1 MKKPILLILGLLSLS
16 LNVLATNVSGYIGSN
31 ATWTKANSPY
41 VITGDIDV
49 DTGATLT
56 IEPGVTIIADGNHV
70 LYVDG
75 RINAIGTASDTITF
89 TCKQVPKDV
98 YSATW
103 KGIEVRHASFSDT
116 LFFEYCHFQ
125 YAANALFVRAN
136 PVVVSNCKFDNNGTA
151 FKNLDFPESYA
162 WVEKCRFQH
171 NSYGLFIAGRYVTV
185 LNNVISDADY
195 GFYGKGDVAYNVVY
209 NCAYGIAYGVK
220 VHHNT
225 VFNCNEGLSTGVDS
239 VSYNQL
245 WYNKIGLTYN
255 GNVIVTHNGINYSET
270 GIICAGFSNGNTIKN
285 NCIENSSKFNYV
297 NGRSYAD
304 ISNNYWGTTD
314 SLAIDAKVFD
324 FFDDFT
330 SGKTRF
336 MPVLPNEDQGCAD
349 TLNVTDTTIITTGI
363 AHAKALEKLT
373 IYPNPVSSII
383 YISVDDNQ
391 LIRDIAVFDI
401 LGNKIEQVHVD
412 GSKASIDVSKWPGGL
427 YLARVQLSND
437 VILSKIQK
445 E

>member
-1 MKKPILLILGLLSLS
+1 MKKPILLILGLLFIS
-16 LNVLATNVSGYIGSN
+16 LNVLAINVSGYIGSN
-31 ATWTKANSPY
+31 TTWTKANSPY

-70 LYVDG
+70 LYIDG
-75 RINAIGTASDTITF
+75 RISAIGTASDNITF

-116 LFFEYCHFQ
+116 LYFEYCHFQ
-125 YAANALFVRAN
+125 YATYALFVRGN
-136 PVVVSNCKFDNNGTA
+136 PVKVSNCKFDHNGTA
-151 FKNLDFPESYA
+151 FENLDFPQSYA
-162 WVEKCRFQH
+162 LIEKCRFQYH
-171 NSYGLFIAGRYVTV
+171 SYGLFIAGRQVSVT
-185 LNNVISDADY
+185 NNVISDADY
-195 GFYGKGDVAYNVVY
+195 GFYGKGDVANNIVY
-209 NCAYGIAYGVK
+209 NCGIGIAGGFK

-225 VFNCNEGLSTGVDS
+225 VFNCNEGLSTGGDT

-245 WYNKIGLTYN
+245 WHNKTGLRYN
-255 GNVIVTHNGINYSET
+255 GNVVVMHNGIKYSET
-270 GIICAGFSNGNTIKN
+270 GILCSGLLIGNLITN
-285 NCIENSSKFNYV
+285 NCIEGSTAYAFFNGNDFV
-297 NGRSYAD
+297 D
-304 ISNNYWGTTD
+304 ISNNYWATVDSTTID
-314 SLAIDAKVFD
+314 SKVFD
-324 FFDDFT
+324 FFDNFT
-330 SGKTRF
+330 SGKTKF
-336 MPVLPNEDQGCAD
+336 MPVLANEDQGCAD
-349 TLNVTDTTIITTGI
+349 TLNVTDTTTITTGI

-391 LIRDIAVFDI
+391 LIRDITVFDI

-427 YLARVQLSND
+427 YLARVQLRND